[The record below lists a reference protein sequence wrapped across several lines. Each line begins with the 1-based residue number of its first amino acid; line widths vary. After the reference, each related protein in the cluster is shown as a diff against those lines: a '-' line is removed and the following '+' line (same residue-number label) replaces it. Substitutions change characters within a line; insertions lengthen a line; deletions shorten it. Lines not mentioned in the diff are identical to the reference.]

1 MGKQNPR
8 EQSLLRRIGAFLLGG
23 IVILIIGIVLMVLL
37 EVFFDPS
44 IFLLLFCVVVICLA
58 GNLWGRR
65 YGLTTFFGR

>member
-1 MGKQNPR
+1 MSEQNPK

-37 EVFFDPS
+37 EMFFDPS
-44 IFLLLFCVVVICLA
+44 PFLLVFCAVVIILA